1 MFGTGLVAA
10 SGAVTLIKE
19 TMMKSTDIGVTWLR
33 SPAQAADLTLGCPP
47 KVDAPEMQAR
57 PVQVPQGCPP
67 KVD

>member
-1 MFGTGLVAA
+1 
-10 SGAVTLIKE
+10 
-19 TMMKSTDIGVTWLR
+19 MKSTDIGVTWLR
-33 SPAQAADLTLGCPP
+33 SAARAADLTLGCPP